1 MGLVLLGAVLFLV
14 IRGPA
19 YAANVDDLPAAV
31 PFGSRPEAAVAGLPL
46 LGAAGLVPVS
56 TRPARVVQAIVCA

>member
-1 MGLVLLGAVLFLV
+1 MVG
-14 IRGPA
+14 GPA
-19 YAANVDDLPAAV
+19 YASNVNDLPAAV
-31 PFGSRPEAAVAGLPL
+31 PLGSRPEAAVTGLSL

>member
-1 MGLVLLGAVLFLV
+1 MSLVLFGAVLFLV

-31 PFGSRPEAAVAGLPL
+31 PLGSRPEAAVAGLPL